1 LGCLFMGK
9 TKVAWFLWKE
19 YILPDAYEWEVQEL
33 IGVVLHIRGL
43 EVVVEK
49 VDKILKGNKAGVE
62 KFVVN
67 IVATDGDVTERLEIM
82 YYRGEVSVWRIEEEE
97 EEE

>member
-1 LGCLFMGK
+1 MGCLFMGK

-19 YILPDAYEWEVQEL
+19 YILPDTYELELEEL

-49 VDKILKGNKAGVE
+49 VDKILKGNEAGVE

-97 EEE
+97 EE